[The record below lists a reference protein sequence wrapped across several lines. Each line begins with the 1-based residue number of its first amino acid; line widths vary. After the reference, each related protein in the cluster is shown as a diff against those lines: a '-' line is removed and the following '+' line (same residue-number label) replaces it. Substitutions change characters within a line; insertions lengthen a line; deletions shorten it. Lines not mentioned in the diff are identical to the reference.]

1 MKKAASVW
9 RRSQPIPTP
18 ISPSAST
25 AASRRVIGT
34 KESPCWRWGT
44 MRSYDRWPR
53 RNFKPASAD
62 DQVKLGDGWWSLA
75 DTVEGGKKQALR
87 APAYWYKRALPGLAG
102 LVRDKAEK
110 RLASVGDVA
119 TVPRDDVFG
128 AGKVETEVHV
138 SAALHWLAH
147 HQMNDG
153 SWSLEHYD
161 GRCADKTCTG
171 AGRVHADEGATAL
184 GLLPFLAAGHT
195 HRTKGPY
202 QTHVNAGLNWLIRQQ
217 QPDGNL
223 AKGAEQM
230 MYSHGLA
237 TIALCNAYGLSND
250 RKLKAAAQA
259 AINFIVNAQ
268 NKNDGGWRYNPGDPG
283 DTCVTIW
290 QVMALKSG

>member
-1 MKKAASVW
+1 MS
-9 RRSQPIPTP
+9 RD
-18 ISPSAST
+18 T
-25 AASRRVIGT
+25 AMTFLGWQSGNGGT
-34 KESPCWRWGT
+34 C
-44 MRSYDRWPR
+44 
-53 RNFKPASAD
+53 
-62 DQVKLGDGWWSLA
+62 
-75 DTVEGGKKQALR
+75 
-87 APAYWYKRALPGLAG
+87 
-102 LVRDKAEK
+102 
-110 RLASVGDVA
+110 
-119 TVPRDDVFG
+119 
-128 AGKVETEVHV
+128 V
-138 SAALHWLAH
+138 SALHWLAH

-268 NKNDGGWRYNPGDPG
+268 NQNDGGWRYNPGDPG

-290 QVMALKSG
+290 QVMALKSGDMAGLSVGGSSSLLPASGWIPSPYVMARNTPTSQVSILRTR